1 MPGLPRQGVVP
12 GRLSHNRAARL
23 IPVSRQEQGPLMNT
37 DIKEIQ
43 IACFRLGED
52 LYAADIM
59 RIKEIIRPQKLTSLP
74 KSPAFVEGVLNLRG
88 TVIPVIDLRKRF
100 DFPVAALDKNTR
112 LLIVSVGRQLL
123 GLEVDEV
130 TEVVTVGVKDI
141 KPPPNL
147 GEGMATEYLLGVC
160 LVNQDMIMLL
170 NIDRLFSSHETRELG
185 KIHGGIRE
193 A

>member
-1 MPGLPRQGVVP
+1 
-12 GRLSHNRAARL
+12 
-23 IPVSRQEQGPLMNT
+23 MNT
-37 DIKEIQ
+37 DTHEIQ

-100 DFPVAALDKNTR
+100 DFPVASHDKNTR
-112 LLIVSVGRQLL
+112 LLIVAVGRQLL

-130 TEVVTVGVKDI
+130 TEVITLHVKDI
-141 KPPPNL
+141 KPPPQVVN
-147 GEGMATEYLLGVC
+147 GVSAEYLVGVC
-160 LVNQDMIMLL
+160 LVKDSLIMLL
-170 NIDRLFSSHETRELG
+170 NLDKILTDRESSELTTL
-185 KIHGGIRE
+185 
-193 A
+193 AVASP